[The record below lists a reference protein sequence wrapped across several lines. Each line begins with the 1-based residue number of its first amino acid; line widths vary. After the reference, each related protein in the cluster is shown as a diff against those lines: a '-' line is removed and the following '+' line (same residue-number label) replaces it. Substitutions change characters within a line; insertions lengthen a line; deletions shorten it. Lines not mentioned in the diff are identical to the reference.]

1 MEKGDK
7 IKIFFAF
14 ALIVACLACIMYQK
28 EAEKQAYEKMCKAY
42 DDGNYNMAQE
52 YLEQVESI
60 EEYSRGEEIQNTLEV
75 WGQLGKIHEKIMNIK
90 PGIFKKNDF
99 SDYSHLYEEDI
110 DPDTRDRL
118 VEYYRWS
125 GEGEWTVSDYDDLY
139 KEVED
144 YEEENL
150 AIKNVKLQR
159 EFDNLKKEIK
169 GKKEDHILQL
179 SQISPFEG
187 MKEEEIEYTSWGK
200 PNEIVRSED
209 SSLKWEEQRRDRQH
223 RIYIWYEK
231 NIDGDKVPEREVWTH
246 YSPDGEGFVLSVE
259 EKS

>member
-1 MEKGDK
+1 MEKADK
-7 IKIFFAF
+7 IKIFFVF
-14 ALIVACLACIMYQK
+14 ALIVAFLACAICQK

-110 DPDTRDRL
+110 DPDIRDRL
-118 VEYYRWS
+118 VERYKWS
-125 GEGEWTVSDYDDLY
+125 GGGEWTVSDYDHLY
-139 KEVED
+139 REVED
-144 YEEENL
+144 YETENSSTGT
-150 AIKNVKLQR
+150 IKLKK
-159 EFDNLKKEIK
+159 EFDNLKQEIK
-169 GKKEDHILQL
+169 KKKEDHILQL

-200 PNEIVRSED
+200 PNEIVRNED

-231 NIDGDKVPEREVWTH
+231 NIDGYKVPAREVWTH

>member
-60 EEYSRGEEIQNTLEV
+60 EEYSRGEEIQSTLEV
-75 WGQLGKIHEKIMNIK
+75 WGQLEKIHEKIMNIK

-110 DPDTRDRL
+110 NPDIRDRL
-118 VEYYRWS
+118 VERYKWS
-125 GEGEWTVSDYDDLY
+125 GGGEWTVSDYDHLY
-139 KEVED
+139 REVED
-144 YEEENL
+144 YETENSST
-150 AIKNVKLQR
+150 
-159 EFDNLKKEIK
+159 
-169 GKKEDHILQL
+169 G
-179 SQISPFEG
+179 
-187 MKEEEIEYTSWGK
+187 T
-200 PNEIVRSED
+200 IVRNED

-231 NIDGDKVPEREVWTH
+231 NIDGYKVPAREVWTH